1 MKICILGDTHFGMR
15 NDSPIFHELYKNFY
29 QNTLF
34 PHLAKNNI
42 KDIFQLGDLF
52 DRRKYINFHTLE
64 QVKTYFFDA
73 LESQGITLH
82 TLLGNHDVYWKNTLQ
97 VNSTSLV
104 LGEYENVVVYDY
116 PRVATF
122 DGLNIDVIPWICESN
137 EEEVRQFISRST
149 SEVCLGHFELIGFEM
164 DKGNVCHEGF
174 EPSMLSRYETVMT
187 GHFHHPSSKG
197 NIIYVGAPGEMT
209 WADYKDQRGFYI
221 YDTDTRELE
230 FVPNPYTIFCKI
242 FYNEEELNLSKATD
256 ESYMSQFKGKYVK
269 VVVAKKT
276 NTFLFETFMDNL
288 IKAGPIDVSVVE
300 DFTDVTNSDIIGEV
314 DQADDTTTILD
325 KYIDGIEV
333 DLDKNK
339 LKTILRDIYTEAMTI
354 ES

>member
-1 MKICILGDTHFGMR
+1 MKIAILGDTHFGMR
-15 NDSPIFHELYKNFY
+15 NDSPVFHELYKNFY

-34 PHLAKNNI
+34 PYLEEHGI

-52 DRRKYINFHTLE
+52 DRRKYINFHTLD
-64 QVKTYFFDA
+64 QVKTYFFDE
-73 LESQGITLH
+73 LDKRNIWLH

-104 LGEYENVVVYDY
+104 LGEYENVTVYDS
-116 PRVATF
+116 PTTMHF
-122 DGLNIDVIPWICESN
+122 DGLAIDVIPWICESN
-137 EEEVRQFISRST
+137 EAIVKKFIASSN
-149 SEVCLGHFELIGFEM
+149 SEICFGHFELIGFEM
-164 DKGNVCHEGF
+164 DKGNICHEGF

-209 WADYKDQRGFYI
+209 WADYKDNRGFYI
-221 YDTDTRELE
+221 FDTDTRELE
-230 FVPNPYTIFCKI
+230 FVANPHTIFRKI

-256 ESYMSQFKGKYVK
+256 ETYMSEFKGKYVK
-269 VVVAKKT
+269 IIVSKKT

-300 DFTDVTNSDIIGEV
+300 DFTDVTTSDIIGEV

-325 KYIDGIEV
+325 KYIDSIDVE
-333 DLDKNK
+333 LDKSK
-339 LKTILRDIYTEAMTI
+339 LKNILREIYTEALTI

>member
-1 MKICILGDTHFGMR
+1 MR

-34 PHLAKNNI
+34 PYLVENNI

-64 QVKTYFFDA
+64 QVKTYFFDE
-73 LESQGITLH
+73 LEAKGITLH

-104 LGEYENVVVYDY
+104 LGEYENVAVYNR
-116 PRVATF
+116 PVTATF

-137 EEEVRQFISRST
+137 EEEVRQFISRSK
-149 SEVCLGHFELIGFEM
+149 SEICLGHFELIGFEM

-209 WADYKDQRGFYI
+209 WADYKDNRGFYI
-221 YDTDTRELE
+221 YDTDTRTLE
-230 FVPNPYTIFCKI
+230 FKANPYTIFRKI
-242 FYNEEELNLSKATD
+242 FYNEEELNLSIATD
-256 ESYMSQFKGKYVK
+256 EAYMSEFKGKYVK
-269 VVVAKKT
+269 VIVAKKT

-288 IKAGPIDVSVVE
+288 IKAGPVDVSIVE

-339 LKTILRDIYTEAMTI
+339 LKTILRDIYTEALTI

>member
-29 QNTLF
+29 LNTLF
-34 PHLAKNNI
+34 PYLAEHGI
-42 KDIFQLGDLF
+42 DTIFQLGDLF

-64 QVKTYFFDA
+64 QVKSYFFDE
-73 LESQGITLH
+73 LQSKGITLH

-104 LGEYENVVVYDY
+104 LGEYDNVVVYDK
-116 PRVATF
+116 PTTVEF
-122 DGLNIDVIPWICESN
+122 DGLAIDVIPWICESN
-137 EEEVRQFISRST
+137 ESQIRTFISNST
-149 SEVCLGHFELIGFEM
+149 SEICLGHFELIGFEM

-174 EPSMLSRYETVMT
+174 DPSMLSRYETVMT

-197 NIIYVGAPGEMT
+197 NIVYVGAPGEMT

-221 YDTDTRELE
+221 FDTDTRELT
-230 FVPNPYTIFCKI
+230 FVPNPYTIFKKI
-242 FYNEEELNLSKATD
+242 FYNDEELTLNKATD
-256 ESYMSQFKGKYVK
+256 ETYMSEFKGKYVK
-269 VVVAKKT
+269 VVVVKKT

-288 IKAGPIDVSVVE
+288 VKVGPVDVSVVE
-300 DFTDVTNSDIIGEV
+300 DFTDVNTSDTITEI

-333 DLDKNK
+333 ELDKNK
-339 LKTILRDIYTEAMTI
+339 LKIILRDIYTEALTI